1 MMVKCCMM
9 PCSCLCVYLMVLCYS
24 QTFELLL
31 FGTLL
36 GAAAA
41 VLLEARERER
51 PRTRPGEERERETPG
66 QGCLSRERE
75 TVLRDVA

>member
-1 MMVKCCMM
+1 MLHDAMFLFM
-9 PCSCLCVYLMVLCYS
+9 CVLNGA
-24 QTFELLL
+24 LL
-31 FGTLL
+31 FTDVRVIIVRDLVGRRCCRPPRS
-36 GAAAA
+36 
-41 VLLEARERER
+41 ERERER